1 MEYLQ
6 KELEISIGVI
16 DYSMTVEFKYKD
28 LGYNPDP
35 TEESGYQLIKGCIE
49 SIIKAY
55 NNETDQD
62 YNVTDKE
69 ELEMIVDWIDWE
81 QEFNNAI

>member
-6 KELEISIGVI
+6 KQIEISIGVI
-16 DYSMTVEFKYKD
+16 DYSMTVEFKYID
-28 LGYNPDP
+28 RGFYPSP
-35 TEESGYQLIKGCIE
+35 IEESGLELMGWSIE
-49 SIIKAY
+49 STIKAY

-69 ELEMIVDWIDWE
+69 EYDMVEDWIDFE
-81 QEFNNAI
+81 DEFNKAL